1 MKQNHIVLT
10 TLLLGLSMSA
20 EAGRFIP
27 SEFESYDTQD
37 LHKISFVNDDIVA
50 EWTDGQT
57 NAYAF
62 SSLQRILFSE
72 ATQTE
77 AEKQMAETQTGL
89 FLYPNPVVET
99 LYLSGVPSGTEV
111 YLYTSNGTVVG
122 SMLCTGSTLSANVS
136 HLKSGIYFLKIADK
150 AVKFIKK

>member
-10 TLLLGLSMSA
+10 TLLLVFSMGA

-27 SEFESYDTQD
+27 SEYESYDTQD
-37 LHKISFVNDDIVA
+37 LHKISFVNDDIIA

-57 NAYAF
+57 NAYEF
-62 SSLQRILFSE
+62 SSLQSILFSE

-77 AEKQMAETQTGL
+77 AEKQMAETLSGL
-89 FLYPNPVVET
+89 LLYSNPVVET
-99 LYLSGVPSGTEV
+99 LYLSGVPNGTEV

-122 SMLCTGSTLSANVS
+122 TIPCTGSTLSANVS

>member
-37 LHKISFVNDDIVA
+37 LHKISFVNDNIIA
-50 EWTDGQT
+50 EWADGQT

-62 SSLQRILFSE
+62 SSLQRISE

-99 LYLSGVPSGTEV
+99 LYLSGVPNCTEV

-122 SMLCTGSTLSANVS
+122 TIPCTGSTLSANIS

>member
-27 SEFESYDTQD
+27 SEFES
-37 LHKISFVNDDIVA
+37 NDDIVA

-99 LYLSGVPSGTEV
+99 LYLSGVPNGTEV
-111 YLYTSNGTVVG
+111 YLYASNGAVVG